1 MGITILATLM
11 IMAAY
16 FLILYG
22 AVGFIQNKRF
32 FSSAPKE
39 NLEAIPDKKGEV
51 PRRACHRLDHR
62 GACRF
67 AVYGSR
73 CYRRVGRYK
82 KRFWIFPV
90 LCAVPCNAVLYGGLR
105 YILL

>member
-32 FSSAPKE
+32 FLPRRKKIWRPFPIKRRGSPARMSSA
-39 NLEAIPDKKGEV
+39 
-51 PRRACHRLDHR
+51 
-62 GACRF
+62 
-67 AVYGSR
+67 GS
-73 CYRRVGRYK
+73 
-82 KRFWIFPV
+82 
-90 LCAVPCNAVLYGGLR
+90 
-105 YILL
+105 